1 MDFTRLIITDQEL
14 HRLTRRRLQE
24 RPADPLA
31 SQENID
37 ELRTDLERG
46 VAIDALFR
54 PMPMPAKSALG
65 ILLSHPA
72 NRVAT
77 IGAMHPGA
85 ISAMMRG

>member
-1 MDFTRLIITDQEL
+1 MDFARLTDQEL

-31 SQENID
+31 WQENIG
-37 ELRTDLERG
+37 ELRTDLER
-46 VAIDALFR
+46 VMAIDAFIR
-54 PMPMPAKSALG
+54 PMPMPAKPALG

-77 IGAMHPGA
+77 IGAMHPVA
-85 ISAMMRG
+85 MSAMMRG